1 MVLHS
6 LIFILVNEV
15 HITSEV
21 ANYIIMV
28 PVVLAVVLIV
38 EAAVPVPVLVVA
50 AVVVV
55 EATIV
60 AVMVTRMEFGVL
72 LLIKTNGQKI

>member
-1 MVLHS
+1 M
-6 LIFILVNEV
+6 
-15 HITSEV
+15 
-21 ANYIIMV
+21 
-28 PVVLAVVLIV
+28 LAVVLIV
-38 EAAVPVPVLVVA
+38 EAAIPVPVLVVA

-72 LLIKTNGQKI
+72 LLIKISGQKI